1 MYIKI
6 NKDNV
11 RLGILSDTH
20 GQIRREL
27 YSLFSGVEYLLHAGD
42 IGSPETLRDLE
53 KIAPICAVLGNT
65 DSFFNFPDLSET
77 AFFETAQTRL
87 FITHSCKHLDMDPG
101 AANINGVICGHTHD
115 PCIEHHKNVLF
126 LNPGSAGPRRFDL
139 PVSIAILE
147 IHGTDI
153 NAKLIEI
160 PTH

>member
-1 MYIKI
+1 VYTKI

-11 RLGILSDTH
+11 RVGVLSDTH

-53 KIAPICAVLGNT
+53 KIAPVCAVLGNT
-65 DSFFNFPDLSET
+65 DNFLKFPNLSET
-77 AFFETAQTRL
+77 AFFETARSRL
-87 FITHSCKHLDMDPG
+87 YITHNCSQLDMDPN
-101 AANINGVICGHTHD
+101 ATDVNGIICGHTHV
-115 PCIEHHKNVLF
+115 PSVEHHKNVLF

-147 IHGTDI
+147 IQGTEI
-153 NAKLIEI
+153 NVKLIEI
-160 PTH
+160 PTS

>member
-1 MYIKI
+1 VYTKI

-11 RLGILSDTH
+11 RVGVLSDTH

-53 KIAPICAVLGNT
+53 KIAPVCAVLGNT
-65 DSFFNFPDLSET
+65 DSLLKFPNLSET
-77 AFFETAQTRL
+77 AFFETAHSRL
-87 FITHSCKHLDMDPG
+87 YITHNCSQLDLDPNT
-101 AANINGVICGHTHD
+101 ANVNGIICGHTHV
-115 PCIEHHKNVLF
+115 PLIEHYKNILL

-147 IHGTDI
+147 IQGTEI
-153 NAKLIEI
+153 NVKLIEI
-160 PTH
+160 PTT